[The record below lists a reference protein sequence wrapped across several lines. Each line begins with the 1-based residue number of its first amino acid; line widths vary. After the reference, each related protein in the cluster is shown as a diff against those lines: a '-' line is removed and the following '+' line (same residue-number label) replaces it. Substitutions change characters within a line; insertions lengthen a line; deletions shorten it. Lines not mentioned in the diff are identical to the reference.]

1 MKVDVITVEEV
12 TIGKWSWFS
21 RWIDVAIFDYEC
33 RPWLVQMRVSRTN
46 AKSFRA
52 VSITGR
58 SYKQT
63 TSLQIGN
70 LTQMT
75 HNAGNNAPLVRHAE
89 ADRNALFGRRND
101 GLAGKR

>member
-1 MKVDVITVEEV
+1 MNFQNTSRYNEVKVNVITVEDV
-12 TIGKWSWFS
+12 PIQKWSWFS
-21 RWIDVAIFDYEC
+21 RWIDIAVFEYEC

-58 SYKQT
+58 FYKQT
-63 TSLQIGN
+63 TVREIGN

-75 HNAGNNAPLVRHAE
+75 YSA
-89 ADRNALFGRRND
+89 
-101 GLAGKR
+101 K